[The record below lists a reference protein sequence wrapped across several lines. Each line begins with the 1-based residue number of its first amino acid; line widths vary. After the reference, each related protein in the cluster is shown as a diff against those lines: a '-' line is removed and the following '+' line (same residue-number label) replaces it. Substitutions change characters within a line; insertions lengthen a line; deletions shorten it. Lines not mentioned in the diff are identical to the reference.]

1 MDTRFFDLEDSADE
15 IYDIEDL
22 QEDGD
27 EEQSFTQMLNSNY
40 TFWWHLILTLSLA
53 MLSPSLVL
61 LVFFQRVLS
70 FSLLSA
76 ATTVLLYA
84 SDTHTP

>member
-40 TFWWHLILTLSLA
+40 TF
-53 MLSPSLVL
+53 
-61 LVFFQRVLS
+61 
-70 FSLLSA
+70 
-76 ATTVLLYA
+76 
-84 SDTHTP
+84 